1 MTTQGNT
8 QPPDRPQGVPPP
20 GNAQGQ
26 PPSRPQG
33 DSARGNAT
41 GPLAVEMHGIVKA
54 FPSVVANDHVDFE
67 VRKGEI
73 HALVGENGAGKSTLM
88 NILYGL
94 IKPDS
99 GEILIDGKR
108 IAMQGPREAIRHGI
122 GMVHQHFMLIPVFT
136 VGENIVLGR
145 EPATAGD
152 FYDYAKARQ
161 AITALTKKYGLV
173 LDPDARVGD
182 LPVGLQQRVEIMKVL
197 YRGANILIL
206 DEPTGVLTPQET
218 QELFGVLRD
227 LLETGKTIV
236 FISHKLKEVLEISD
250 RITVM
255 RRGKVVG
262 HLVTKDTS
270 EQEIARLMVGRDVL
284 LRVDKAPAKPG
295 TLALRVDGLTASS
308 DRGVPALRGVSFELH
323 QGEILGIAGV
333 EGNGQSELVEVLA
346 GTRRPTG
353 GRIMLGSREVTS
365 LNARAIRL
373 AGVGHIPEDRR
384 GAGLVLNYSV
394 ADNLILGRQRAPL
407 FAWEGILLRLKA
419 IVNWARRLIT
429 EFDIRTP
436 SPTAPARTL
445 SGGNQ
450 QKIIVAREMASQPHV
465 LLAAQ
470 PTRGVDIGAI
480 EFIHRRIVAQ
490 RDEGAAVL
498 LVSAELDEIRSL
510 SDRIA
515 VIYEGR
521 IVSVEPSDTPEERL
535 GLLMTGGGSGERL
548 KAG

>member
-1 MTTQGNT
+1 MTE
-8 QPPDRPQGVPPP
+8 
-20 GNAQGQ
+20 
-26 PPSRPQG
+26 SK
-33 DSARGNAT
+33 
-41 GPLAVEMHGIVKA
+41 LAVEMRAITKQ
-54 FPSVVANDHVDFE
+54 FPGVLANDHVDFG
-67 VRKGEI
+67 VRNGEI

-99 GEILIDGKR
+99 GEILVEGGP
-108 IAMQGPREAIRHGI
+108 ASLQGPRDAIRHGI

-136 VGENIVLGR
+136 VHENVVLGR
-145 EPATAGD
+145 EPVGPGGI
-152 FYDYAKARQ
+152 YDQARARAEIQ
-161 AITALTKKYGLV
+161 QLTRTYGLA
-173 LDPDARVGD
+173 LDPNARVGE
-182 LPVGLQQRVEIMKVL
+182 LPVGLQQRVEIVKVL
-197 YRGANILIL
+197 FRGARILIL
-206 DEPTGVLTPQET
+206 DEPTGVLTPQESAD
-218 QELFGVLRD
+218 LFRVLRE
-227 LLETGKTIV
+227 LVASGKTII
-236 FISHKLKEVLEISD
+236 FISHKLREVLEISD

-262 HLVTKDTS
+262 HLETRDTN

-284 LRVDKAPAKPG
+284 LRVEKPEAKPG
-295 TLALRVDGLTASS
+295 PVAMRVDNLAALS
-308 DRGVPALRGVSFELH
+308 DQGVPALRGVTFDLH

-333 EGNGQSELVEVLA
+333 EGNGQSELIEVLA
-346 GTRRPTG
+346 GTRRATA
-353 GRIMLGSREVTS
+353 GRIMLGNREVTA
-365 LNARAIRL
+365 LGARSIRNV
-373 AGVGHIPEDRR
+373 GVGHIPEDRR

-394 ADNLILGRQRAPL
+394 ADNLVLGRQRSTRFSWHGL
-407 FAWEGILLRLKA
+407 ILRLRA
-419 IVNWARRLIT
+419 IFEFARRLVT

-436 SPTAPARTL
+436 SSSTPARTL

-450 QKIIVAREMASQPHV
+450 QKIIVAREMSSQPKV

-480 EFIHRRIVAQ
+480 EFIHRRLVAQ

-521 IVSVEPSDTPEERL
+521 IVSIEPAGTAEDRL
-535 GLLMTGGGSGERL
+535 GLLMTGGG
-548 KAG
+548 AGDRRRAG

>member
-1 MTTQGNT
+1 MTDET
-8 QPPDRPQGVPPP
+8 
-20 GNAQGQ
+20 
-26 PPSRPQG
+26 
-33 DSARGNAT
+33 
-41 GPLAVEMHGIVKA
+41 LAVEMRGIVKQ
-54 FPSVVANDHVDFE
+54 FPGVLANDHVDFS
-67 VRKGEI
+67 VRSGEI

-94 IKPDS
+94 IKPDR
-99 GEILIDGKR
+99 GEILVEGKPS
-108 IAMQGPREAIRHGI
+108 ALQGPRDAIRHGI

-136 VGENIVLGR
+136 VHENVVLGR
-145 EPATAGD
+145 EPVMAGGL
-152 FYDYAKARQ
+152 YDQARARADIEQ
-161 AITALTKKYGLV
+161 LTRTYGLA

-182 LPVGLQQRVEIMKVL
+182 LPVGLQQRVEIVKVL
-197 YRGANILIL
+197 FRGARILIL
-206 DEPTGVLTPQET
+206 DEPTGVLTPKET
-218 QELFGVLRD
+218 ADLFRVLRD
-227 LLETGKTIV
+227 LVASGKTII
-236 FISHKLKEVLEISD
+236 FISHKLREVLEISD

-262 HLVTKDTS
+262 HLQTRQTS

-284 LRVDKAPAKPG
+284 LRVEKPPAKAGPI
-295 TLALRVDGLTASS
+295 ALRVENLTALS
-308 DRGVPALRGVSFELH
+308 DQGVPALRGVTFDLH
-323 QGEILGIAGV
+323 EGEILGIAGV
-333 EGNGQSELVEVLA
+333 EGNGQSELIEVLA
-346 GTRRPTG
+346 GTRQPSA

-365 LNARAIRL
+365 LGARSIRSV
-373 AGVGHIPEDRR
+373 GVGHIPEDRR

-394 ADNLILGRQRAPL
+394 ADNLVLGRQRSTL
-407 FAWEGILLRLKA
+407 FSWHGLVLRLRA
-419 IVNWARRLIT
+419 ILDFARRLVT

-436 SPTAPARTL
+436 SSGTPARTL

-450 QKIIVAREMASQPHV
+450 QKIIVAREMSSRPKV

-480 EFIHRRIVAQ
+480 EFIHRRLVAQ

-521 IVSVEPSDTPEERL
+521 IVSIEPGGTAEDRL
-535 GLLMTGGGSGERL
+535 GLLMTGGG
-548 KAG
+548 AGDRRQAG